1 MRRTLSLFLALI
13 LIFSLAACGKKNS
26 DVEVV
31 KEYESQVPEDNA
43 KGEQK
48 IVLSSIET
56 ARDFK
61 NGYSWVELS
70 GSKSVYS
77 LVDTKGNVIYTSP
90 QNTYPR
96 NMSNDACFIIVG
108 TEKDKYEYMI
118 INKKGE
124 IVASS
129 AEGNFD
135 KILASGDN
143 LFLVYKYEGGIDSSR
158 HLYGVVNEKGEFVNE
173 LRECPFI
180 EELDLYSQSGVR
192 DGAKYIG
199 AKSFQLTG
207 KWDYYRYHHVVY
219 MPGCDTYFLNYENPV
234 EGIGDSLYI
243 RNKNGIEVENGKNEY
258 SSQDYRNVVVGQN
271 GKIEKTT
278 SFDYIE
284 NGLLMTKD
292 EEKKITSFTDPTMG
306 KTSVFSKYYPIAS
319 FDPADNNLLIMI
331 YGKDGNK
338 YFTVLDK
345 NCNILFEPVSG
356 RNAYAG
362 EGKVRLYTQDG
373 CSVLDYSGNVLINSG
388 MYKQIDDFSNGVAWA
403 KNLSDQYVLID
414 EKGNSV
420 IS

>member
-31 KEYESQVPEDNA
+31 KEYESQEPEDNA

-48 IVLSSIET
+48 IALSSIES
-56 ARDFK
+56 AEKFK
-61 NGYSWVELS
+61 NGYSWVKHLGDES
-70 GSKSVYS
+70 IYS

-90 QNTYPR
+90 PKSNPFA
-96 NMSNDACFIIVG
+96 MSNDACLVVVR

-124 IVASS
+124 VVASS
-129 AEGNFD
+129 AEGKFD
-135 KILASGDN
+135 EILAFGDN

-158 HLYGVVNEKGEFVNE
+158 HLYGVVNEKGEFVNK

-180 EELDLYSQSGVR
+180 EDLVVGR
-192 DGAKYIG
+192 GGEYIG
-199 AKSFQLTG
+199 AKSFQLKG
-207 KWDYYRYHHVVY
+207 SKGLYCYHNVVY
-219 MPGCDTYFLNYENPV
+219 MSDCDTFFMNYDNPV

-243 RNKNGIEVENGKNEY
+243 RNKYGIEVENSKNEY
-258 SSQDYRNVVVGQN
+258 GSQDYSNVVIYPN
-271 GKIEKTT
+271 GKIEKTS
-278 SFDYIE
+278 SFKYIV
-284 NGLLMTKD
+284 NGFLITKD
-292 EEKKITSFTDPTMG
+292 EEKKITSFTDPTTG
-306 KTSVFSKYYPIAS
+306 KTSVFSKYYPTFI
-319 FDPADNNLLIMI
+319 DPADNNLLITI
-331 YGKDGNK
+331 IGKDGNK

-356 RNAYAG
+356 TSAEAG
-362 EGKVRLYTQDG
+362 DGKVTIHTQDG
-373 CSVLDYSGNVLINSG
+373 YSVLDYSGNVLINPGTYSYIG
-388 MYKQIDDFSNGVAWA
+388 GFSNGVAWA